1 MTQLVTLPQAKEIV
15 IRPGKTVT
23 IRPLA
28 REDAPALLELFRR
41 VPGYDRFYLK
51 DDVTSKEVI
60 DGWCSHIDL
69 LRVIPYVAETEGVI
83 IGEATLHRRRHPARR
98 HVGELRVVVDPRYRG
113 RGLGTHLIYHLL
125 EIAYAHQM
133 ERVLL
138 ELVSEHEEPAL
149 RVAREIGFKPAA
161 VLRDHVRDMSGLSHD
176 LVLMELD
183 LKSWYDVDRASNF

>member
-28 REDAPALLELFRR
+28 KEDASGLLELFRR

-60 DGWCSHIDL
+60 VGWCSHIDL
-69 LRVIPYVAETEGVI
+69 LRVIPYVAETDGEI
-83 IGEATLHRRRHPARR
+83 IGEATLHRRRLPARR
-98 HVGELRVVVDPRYRG
+98 HVGEIRVVVDPRYRG
-113 RGLGTHLIYHLL
+113 RGLGSHLIYHLL
-125 EIAYAHQM
+125 EIAYAQQM

-176 LVLMELD
+176 LVVMELD